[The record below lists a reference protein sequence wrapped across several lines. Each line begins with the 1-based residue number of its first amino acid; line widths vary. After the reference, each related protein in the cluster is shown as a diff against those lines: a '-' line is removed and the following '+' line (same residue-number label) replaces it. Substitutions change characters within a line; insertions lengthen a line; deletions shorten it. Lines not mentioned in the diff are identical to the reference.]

1 MAICAKGGYWRGD
14 LASTGLIDIVLLI
27 IIENRKAIL
36 FYIGVLPG
44 FCNVTR
50 ATTGDTLVLGLVSAV
65 VQFCGNI
72 I

>member
-1 MAICAKGGYWRGD
+1 M
-14 LASTGLIDIVLLI
+14 ASTGLIDIVLLI
-27 IIENRKAIL
+27 IIENLKAIL

-44 FCNVTR
+44 FFNVTR

-65 VQFCGNI
+65 VQFFGNI